1 MADNEEIKRLNEEIE
16 TLKSSVERMKVEI
29 NAVKKRSYGK
39 ESKKIRYV
47 HKVETTVSQ
56 RDSFEEKVNEDIR
69 ILSELGAKIISFQLQ
84 NFGLSPMTKEM
95 YIIYEMNEGEKYVD
109 KKTFEERRKRDRE
122 NEKMQNGGSEGNKKT
137 VESKRN
143 ADG

>member
-1 MADNEEIKRLNEEIE
+1 MADENEIKRLNDEINS
-16 TLKSSVERMKVEI
+16 LKDTVNQLTAKVEGI
-29 NAVKKRSYGK
+29 KKQHGREDHGRK
-39 ESKKIRYV
+39 VRYV

-95 YIIYEMNEGEKYVD
+95 YIIYEMNEGENYVD
-109 KKTFEERRKRDRE
+109 KKTFELQRKRDRE
-122 NEKMQNGGSEGNKKT
+122 SDKK
-137 VESKRN
+137 E
-143 ADG
+143 